1 LRNTDSGRD
10 DPALPSSEEEA
21 TAIRRNRPMRP
32 PRRRDWAPRTWEA
45 RDARSPPA
53 RRLPSGVRLRLG
65 WLSFDSLRARL
76 APVASRRGTLPTC
89 NRPDCQRTSRARPLP
104 PTSPRRIRPV
114 KPPVSGVPTGRVVS
128 TRRSLATG
136 VIVPGRSRTSTTRP
150 VFFTRSSWRPW
161 RPATGVAHGP
171 WIIPHSSWGAA
182 PSPSGSPSGRSRKTG
197 TRLTGAETGPYHI
210 GRFL

>member
-1 LRNTDSGRD
+1 LLTVAATA
-10 DPALPSSEEEA
+10 PPSPPRKEA
-21 TAIRRNRPMRP
+21 TATRRGRPMRP
-32 PRRRDWAPRTWEA
+32 PRRRGWAPRTWEA

-53 RRLPSGVRLRLG
+53 RRLPSGARRATG
-65 WLSFDSLRARL
+65 RLSFDSLRARPARRL
-76 APVASRRGTLPTC
+76 ATTGVSNLQPTGLSKNLSRPPAPADLSPTH
-89 NRPDCQRTSRARPLP
+89 SAGRAAP
-104 PTSPRRIRPV
+104 P
-114 KPPVSGVPTGRVVS
+114 GVPTGRVVS

-182 PSPSGSPSGRSRKTG
+182 ASPSGSPSGRSRKTG